1 MSWYSF
7 LTISWFTP
15 LLKKGWK
22 KPLEA
27 GDLLPLP
34 HSLTCSSAY
43 HHFLRGL
50 SALPEPPAPA
60 SASSSAHPTKPATG
74 GFGASSTGNVAGNG
88 AASAP
93 TSAPTSPEQHL
104 HNTRALLALIW
115 RLHGVALRR
124 ALALIYAYQACVFF
138 QPLLLEQL
146 TNQLVAH
153 GGSDPRIWLLPVGLF
168 ISPLV
173 GSLCKAQSQLS
184 MIRIQIGLRSQ
195 LTAAVYRK
203 CLRLSAGARASM
215 PSGRVVNLMS
225 ADVAKIC
232 DFLYPQLTFISA
244 APLAVVVSLV
254 MLWFRLG
261 WATVV
266 GLCVLLLS
274 TPVSNIAVRATQRHR
289 NDMLTA
295 ADGRMKLVGQFLAGV
310 RVIKMYHWEAPQE
323 AEIDKCRSEEL
334 RALRN
339 MIPSKVA
346 MQTLLYVLPQLAGVL
361 SLLAVAL
368 TKPESLTPG
377 RAFSALVLFQIM
389 RFPLLTLSTGL
400 VELGA
405 AVISSRRITAFM
417 AAEEQQ
423 DYVIRIL
430 QPTGTTPTPPP
441 RPGTGSGYIAASA
454 SSPALTPTGA
464 AATPTATAVA
474 QEQQHHA
481 PGAHSASC
489 GALTGATAG
498 GAGGAAAAAATAYGA
513 HGPSPLSR
521 GEAGGG
527 GSSGSSSHL
536 RVRLD
541 SQSAPHPAQYQH
553 QHQPPQPLHHSRT
566 DSDMRKTSGG
576 GAGGGSGSCTPRGS
590 RNGYFPGVGPLVG
603 VEPGLTVRA
612 RGFKWA
618 AVLHPPDNKDAG
630 GGGGDGGK
638 GGSGGGGGGGKDPGG
653 PLRRMRSQKPFM
665 EVVDAAG
672 ESLAAGASALGVRL
686 QRAITRR
693 RDLDAPEGT
702 AYGGSPMDTPRG
714 GAGNSS
720 SNGNGYGY
728 GHSNGVA
735 VGGGDGKG
743 APGAHRGDEEK
754 MGLLAAVDGS
764 SGNGV
769 GGGYT
774 ASVGGGGPAATP
786 TTVMVA
792 CDSAS
797 SDSGSGTVALA
808 PRAGGQA
815 VAIELMRSGPAAAA
829 DPHRHDHHHKQQLG
843 GEEEGAAEEGAAVR
857 PFELDAL
864 ELRVRPGE
872 LVCVVGRVGS
882 GKSSLLAAALG
893 EMEPDLSAPSDV
905 VGLGGRVAYVAQ
917 TAWVLNATLA
927 DNVTLGAP
935 LEEAKWSEVVQACAL
950 GPDLELLPSG
960 RDTEIGEKGVNL
972 SGGQKQRLALAR
984 AMYQDADI
992 YLLDDPLSAVD
1003 VHVGA
1008 HIFKHVVRRLVQ
1020 RGAAVLL
1027 VTNAVQYLPSADQI
1041 LVLDGGR
1048 VVVQGTY
1055 TQCLSEPLFS
1065 SMLEEFKAAQDEEED
1080 EDVAAAAKEEGD
1092 EVEQVVAKA
1101 GAGNGIRLPSA
1112 CHGVATDAVAARRA
1126 SVDVARQAAAVRRHS
1141 ATGGHVADLD
1151 EANEMMD
1158 SLLRMSGDGG
1168 GGDGVDGDSAAEAD
1182 ERAAGSLRGIGGAGT
1197 AAAAAVAASRREE
1210 KLPLLSSAAAV
1221 GYSSSGSKVG
1231 AGTTATPAAA
1241 AGGGAAAAAA
1251 VPAPPTV
1258 AAEKGRIT
1266 VVEDRELGQVKWRV
1280 YGAYLSAFHW
1290 AAAVAMLLFWSAEQ
1304 GTRLGTNAWL
1314 AHWSRDMQ
1322 RHQREAAAAAAAG
1335 APAPAAAGMG
1345 HFTTGY
1351 LLLGAAY
1358 ALATFLRSTTN
1369 NLGSYRASKLLH
1381 HSTLTSLMA
1390 APLSF
1395 FEATP
1400 VGRILNRLSRDVDE
1414 MDYNLAMYQ
1423 QQLGNC
1429 VMRLIAT
1436 IIFLCVLQPAFI
1448 GVVVPLMVGYLILQ
1462 KFFRRTSIELQRVDA
1477 VSRSPV
1483 YANFSETM
1491 SGLDTIRAYRLQERF
1506 KSRHEGMVDTNA
1518 TAYYNAR
1525 VADEWLSLRLDLI
1538 GSIIVFSIAALNVA
1552 LAGHTSPAL
1561 VALALSEAIDLT
1573 SFLNYAVKVSALVE
1587 SRYNAVERL
1596 LAYAA
1601 LAPEE
1606 PPQVTHDPRHQPP
1619 HRPPGLPAWPASGS
1633 LEFRDVVMSYRP
1645 GLDPV
1650 LRGVS
1655 FRIEDGQKVGI
1666 VGRTG
1671 SGKSSLIV
1679 ALFRL
1684 VEPQQGQML
1693 LDGIDLRSL
1702 ALGPARTALSAIP
1715 QEPVLF
1721 SGTVRSN
1728 LDPFDSHTDP
1738 ELWAALG
1745 VVALKDYVKGLGGLS
1760 APVAEGGGN
1769 FSVGQRQLVCVARAL
1784 LRKPRLLVAD
1794 EATASVDPETDG
1806 LIQRA
1811 IRTHFKSATVLAIA
1825 HRLNTILDSD
1835 LVLLMDAGRVAEF
1848 GPVQQLLAAGPPAP
1862 GPAGSAGSAGS
1873 MFARMVAD
1881 AGLLPGALAAGAA
1894 AGAAVARAKDAS

>member
-1 MSWYSF
+1 MGCDALSF
-7 LTISWFTP
+7 LTISWFSP

-34 HSLTCSSAY
+34 HALTCSSAY

-50 SALPEPPAPA
+50 SALPDPPGSEPGPTASTNTKSPALKSTTVA
-60 SASSSAHPTKPATG
+60 DCSSVSSTDAAAAAAAATG
-74 GFGASSTGNVAGNG
+74 
-88 AASAP
+88 AAAH
-93 TSAPTSPEQHL
+93 ALSPEQHL
-104 HNTRALLALIW
+104 HNTRALLKLIW

-124 ALALIYAYQACVFF
+124 ALALIYAYQGCVFF

-168 ISPLV
+168 LSPLL
-173 GSLCKAQSQLS
+173 GSLCKAQSQLT

-244 APLAVVVSLV
+244 APLAVVVSLI

-289 NDMLTA
+289 NEMLHA

-310 RVIKMYHWEAPQE
+310 RVIKMYAWEQPQE
-323 AEIDKCRSEEL
+323 AEINKCRSEEL

-377 RAFSALVLFQIM
+377 RAFSSLVLFQIM

-405 AVISSRRITAFM
+405 AIISARRITAFM
-417 AAEEQQ
+417 GAEEQQ

-430 QPTGTTPTPPP
+430 QPTGTTPAPPP
-441 RPGTGSGYIAASA
+441 RPGTGSGALSASA
-454 SSPALTPTGA
+454 SSPALTAALPAAEPAASA
-464 AATPTATAVA
+464 AA
-474 QEQQHHA
+474 
-481 PGAHSASC
+481 GHSASC
-489 GALTGATAG
+489 GTLQGATAG
-498 GAGGAAAAAATAYGA
+498 AGTATAYGM

-521 GEAGGG
+521 TEPGQ
-527 GSSGSSSHL
+527 L
-536 RVRLD
+536 
-541 SQSAPHPAQYQH
+541 QPHHH
-553 QHQPPQPLHHSRT
+553 QHS
-566 DSDMRKTSGG
+566 DSLKAVAVRSGSGG
-576 GAGGGSGSCTPRGS
+576 GAAVAAAAALGGGGGGGSGSCSGTPRSS
-590 RNGYFPGVGPLVG
+590 RTGYFSTAGALAG

-612 RGFKWA
+612 RGFRWA

-630 GGGGDGGK
+630 GGDDGKG
-638 GGSGGGGGGGKDPGG
+638 GGSGGGGGPKGG
-653 PLRRMRSQKPFM
+653 LRRMRSQKPFM

-672 ESLAAGASALGVRL
+672 ESLAAGATALGVRL

-693 RDLDAPEGT
+693 RDLDAPEGSVP
-702 AYGGSPMDTPRG
+702 YGGGSPLDTPRG
-714 GAGNSS
+714 GSGGGGAANGNG
-720 SNGNGYGY
+720 NGNGYGLAN
-728 GHSNGVA
+728 SS
-735 VGGGDGKG
+735 GG
-743 APGAHRGDEEK
+743 AAHGRGGRDEEK
-754 MGLLAAVDGS
+754 MGLLAAVGGNGNGNGNGGYKVVGS
-764 SGNGV
+764 SS
-769 GGGYT
+769 
-774 ASVGGGGPAATP
+774 AAATP

-792 CDSAS
+792 YDSAS
-797 SDSGSGTVALA
+797 SDSGSGTVPL
-808 PRAGGQA
+808 PRLGRS
-815 VAIELMRSGPAAAA
+815 VAIELQPGKLHPAEDEEEADGPAA
-829 DPHRHDHHHKQQLG
+829 G
-843 GEEEGAAEEGAAVR
+843 
-857 PFELDAL
+857 PFELDAV
-864 ELRVRPGE
+864 EMRVRPGE

-893 EMEPDLSAPSDV
+893 EMEPNLSGPGDV

-917 TAWVLNATLA
+917 TAWVLNASLA

-935 LEEAKWSEVVQACAL
+935 LQEARWAEVVQACAL

-1008 HIFKHVVRRLVQ
+1008 HIFKHVVRRLVE

-1048 VVVQGTY
+1048 VVIQGTY
-1055 TQCLSEPLFS
+1055 TECMGEHLFS
-1065 SMLEEFKAAQDEEED
+1065 SMLEEFKAAQEEEG
-1080 EDVAAAAKEEGD
+1080 EEEGEEGEEESRSLNQED
-1092 EVEQVVAKA
+1092 DKDSLERGAQPSTSTPGTPTRARLRAEEQQSHPHPPASP
-1101 GAGNGIRLPSA
+1101 GGIRLPSA

-1126 SVDVARQAAAVRRHS
+1126 SVDVVRQAAAVRQSPYGAYGSHM
-1141 ATGGHVADLD
+1141 ADLD
-1151 EANEMMD
+1151 EGNEMMD

-1168 GGDGVDGDSAAEAD
+1168 GGDGVDGDTAAATAAD
-1182 ERAAGSLRGIGGAGT
+1182 AGAT
-1197 AAAAAVAASRREE
+1197 AAAAPDASAAKREE
-1210 KLPLLSSAAAV
+1210 KLPLLSSAAA
-1221 GYSSSGSKVG
+1221 
-1231 AGTTATPAAA
+1231 
-1241 AGGGAAAAAA
+1241 AAAAAA
-1251 VPAPPTV
+1251 AAGSGSSSSGRAGADGAAAAGPAAAVAPP
-1258 AAEKGRIT
+1258 AAGAPERGRIT

-1280 YGAYLSAFHW
+1280 YGAYLADFHW
-1290 AAAVAMLLFWSAEQ
+1290 AAAAAMVLFWSVEQ

-1322 RHQREAAAAAAAG
+1322 QRQREAAAAAAAG
-1335 APAPAAAGMG
+1335 GAANSGMG
-1345 HFTTGY
+1345 RFTTGY

-1358 ALATFLRSTTN
+1358 AVATFLRSATN

-1381 HSTLTSLMA
+1381 ASTLTALMA

-1448 GVVVPLMVGYLILQ
+1448 GVVVPLMVGYLLLQ
-1462 KFFRRTSIELQRVDA
+1462 KYFRRTSIELQRVDA

-1552 LAGHTSPAL
+1552 LAGRTSPAL

-1606 PPQVTHDPRHQPP
+1606 PPQVTHDPHRQPP
-1619 HRPPGLPAWPASGS
+1619 HRPPGLPAWPAAGS
-1633 LEFRDVVMSYRP
+1633 LEFRDVVMSYRA

-1684 VEPQQGQML
+1684 VEPRQGQML

-1721 SGTVRSN
+1721 SGSVRSN
-1728 LDPFDSHTDP
+1728 LDPFDAHSDP

-1745 VVALKDYVKGLGGLS
+1745 VVALKDYVKTLGGLS

-1825 HRLNTILDSD
+1825 HRLNTILDAD

-1848 GPVQQLLAAGPPAP
+1848 GPVQQLLASGPAP
-1862 GPAGSAGSAGS
+1862 AAQGAAGSGAAGVAGGS
-1873 MFARMVAD
+1873 LFARMVAD
-1881 AGLLPGALAAGAA
+1881 AGLLPAATAAGSAA
-1894 AGAAVARAKDAS
+1894 LVKAVS